1 MNRCPERTNA
11 TTAKI
16 GAVNNKTDKGRT
28 AGPPAATKTI
38 TAGKAAT
45 RKVEI
50 GAATRNTVVA
60 ATTRWASTAVRTWA
74 GAAVETATCGK
85 AAVSAGATKAEN
97 RIGSPDRSAETGRK
111 IAAGNAS
118 MRAGKADAVADGPV
132 TGGRV
137 AVTPTGVKVS
147 TKWNPGYGRGDWNRG
162 NWNQGM
168 GGNWNPNQERRRYNQ
183 GDWNQGGSNQGEW
196 NQTGWNQGGRQNW
209 NERGG
214 SMQGQHSGRGP
225 RSFKRPDHRI
235 EEDINEQLTRHPM
248 IDASDIEVNVQ
259 NAEVTLRGHVD
270 SREAKRMA
278 EDLAESV
285 FGVKEVSNQ
294 IKIKNRGEGE
304 ERHENESSG
313 KQRDRKAS

>member
-1 MNRCPERTNA
+1 M
-11 TTAKI
+11 
-16 GAVNNKTDKGRT
+16 
-28 AGPPAATKTI
+28 
-38 TAGKAAT
+38 
-45 RKVEI
+45 
-50 GAATRNTVVA
+50 
-60 ATTRWASTAVRTWA
+60 
-74 GAAVETATCGK
+74 
-85 AAVSAGATKAEN
+85 
-97 RIGSPDRSAETGRK
+97 
-111 IAAGNAS
+111 
-118 MRAGKADAVADGPV
+118 ADGPV

-147 TKWNPGYGRGDWNRG
+147 TKWNPATVAGTGIAATGIREWVETGTRIRNAAD
-162 NWNQGM
+162 
-168 GGNWNPNQERRRYNQ
+168 YNQ

-196 NQTGWNQGGRQNW
+196 APTGWNQGGRENW
-209 NERGG
+209 RERGG
-214 SMQGQHSGRGP
+214 MQGQHSGRGP

-294 IKIKNRGEGE
+294 IKIKNREKAKSAT
-304 ERHENESSG
+304 RTNPRESNATV
-313 KQRDRKAS
+313 KLADATY